1 MLFDVDQAGWGS
13 ATDYPDD
20 PAFDPRYVVVHWG
33 GSTGPIEDEP
43 DRLRRWQRYHMGSK
57 GWRDIA
63 YNYAI
68 GDNPNHQ
75 SGRALIYRCR
85 GLNPGGHT
93 SSVNDR
99 TPEGDSYNNASVGVV
114 WIGGANDGDGPSDGA
129 LAAMG
134 FLIRKLEEQ
143 FGELVVKAHSTVK
156 QENGSNTAC
165 PGDEWR
171 AWIDDEGWK
180 ESVVSDYIELGV
192 PSKEAEAFLWDIAA
206 ALGHKVDVTRPA
218 SRQLAAVGLGS
229 DPRMYQEMDA
239 VAVQTLLGLSEL
251 PERLYKYG
259 KEVAA
264 IGQLAILRLMENP

>member
-1 MLFDVDQAGWGS
+1 MAVFDVDQAGWGS
-13 ATDYPDD
+13 ALEYGDD
-20 PAFDPRYVVVHWG
+20 PGFTPRYVVVHWG
-33 GSTGPIEDEP
+33 GSTSQIPSDDEDA
-43 DRLRRWQRYHMGSK
+43 RLRIWQSYHINSK

-63 YNYAI
+63 YNYAV
-68 GDNPNHQ
+68 GD
-75 SGRALIYRCR
+75 SGLSYRCR

-93 SSVNDR
+93 SGANDR
-99 TPEGDSYNNASVGVV
+99 TPEGDSYNNASVGIV
-114 WIGGANDGDGPSDGA
+114 WIGGANDEDGPSDGA

-171 AWIDDEGWK
+171 AWIDSEGWK
-180 ESVVSDYIELGV
+180 EPVVSDYIELGV

-206 ALGHKVDVTRPA
+206 ALGHKADVARPA
-218 SRQLAAVGLGS
+218 RVQLVEAGLGD
-229 DPRMYQEMDA
+229 DPRMYQAEDA

-251 PERLYKYG
+251 PERLYKWG

-264 IGQLAILRLMENP
+264 VRQLAYLRLTENP